1 MENELIS
8 KHEEKLVS
16 LSANIGSCGGG
27 NGWVKALQVQIE
39 CSIVE
44 FKKDLEIVSKTIE
57 LHVGPSSAIESAET
71 IEIIIRK
78 VEATSIDKEQ
88 NEPEHFKAE
97 TIEWTERT
105 KAKNWFDVRIEES
118 TKASGIVSDNVE
130 VSECA
135 EGTGISAEAGGDEIR
150 EDNKAQRNAKED
162 QIWFDVC
169 IQSVSPMS
177 YLNLVFKSISYKR
190 LRINH
195 QQNLSLPIFYRI
207 SKSYYLLI
215 PSATSTFL
223 VS

>member
-8 KHEEKLVS
+8 KHEEQLVS
-16 LSANIGSCGGG
+16 LPVNIESCGGV
-27 NGWVKALQVQIE
+27 NWWLKALQVQIE

-44 FKKDLEIVSKTIE
+44 FKKDRAIVSKTIE
-57 LHVGPSSAIESAET
+57 LHVGASSAIESTET

-78 VEATSIDKEQ
+78 MEATSINKEQ
-88 NEPEHFKAE
+88 NKPEHFKAE
-97 TIEWTERT
+97 TIEWIERI
-105 KAKNWFDVRIEES
+105 KAKNWFDVRIEKPTE
-118 TKASGIVSDNVE
+118 ASRIVSYNVE

-135 EGTGISAEAGGDEIR
+135 EGTGISAEAGGNEIL

-162 QIWFDVC
+162 QIWVDVC
-169 IQSVSPMS
+169 IQSVSTMS
-177 YLNLVFKSISYKR
+177 YLNLVFKFISYKR

-195 QQNLSLPIFYRI
+195 QQNLSFPIFYRI